1 MYVYIHWLVCV
12 CFCLCVCFCA
22 SGHIMWLVPK
32 RFLHLI
38 GSLDLLFKTWLAN
51 QWVCC
56 IWVMHVCVIECLLP
70 CICTGSPF
78 TRASNSR
85 ADPSSETC
93 LLPDSASYYARTYST
108 SISAPRSPSSF
119 RSSAWGHLVVPQTH
133 TSIAMSRI
141 YLLWPV
147 SWNQMLSVPC
157 RRPFSLYFD
166 QFHKRLKAPS
176 SVRTPQWLG

>member
-1 MYVYIHWLVCV
+1 MHLGISCGWSQKGSYIWLGVWTCYSKRDWLTSGFVVFGWCMCVSLSAYCLVYV
-12 CFCLCVCFCA
+12 
-22 SGHIMWLVPK
+22 
-32 RFLHLI
+32 
-38 GSLDLLFKTWLAN
+38 LA
-51 QWVCC
+51 
-56 IWVMHVCVIECLLP
+56 P
-70 CICTGSPF
+70 PF